1 MYQVARLV
9 EWTQRERRKP
19 GEGRSEDLS
28 ASYEQM
34 Y

>member
-9 EWTQRERRKP
+9 GWTQREP

-28 ASYEQM
+28 VSYEQM